1 VKSTDW
7 RARAGF
13 RSKAEREVGRAG
25 RCSVDGSYPQ
35 LRIWIDLANS
45 PHPLLFAPVA
55 RMLEA
60 KGHEVLVTVR
70 DNAQTAELARARWPA
85 STLVGRESPANPAA
99 KAATLARRVSALAR
113 WSRARHPD
121 VAVSHNSYAQIVA
134 ARMLGVPVV
143 TAADF
148 EHQPANHLAF
158 RLATRI
164 LMPEALRTTNV
175 GEQGASPA
183 KSVFYPGLKEELYIG
198 DFEPDPEILSKLDI
212 ERSGDE
218 LVVVTRTPPTR
229 AVYHRFPNPLFIET
243 LLFLDHEPNVRL
255 IVLARHSEQRE
266 AVAALGL
273 RHGFVPA
280 GAVDSRS
287 LMYAADLVIG
297 AGGTMTREA
306 ALLGIPTLSI
316 FGGPQ
321 PAVDRSLEEQ
331 GLLRVLRNAADVGE
345 PARRGTEPRTLSE
358 LRRRGA
364 KLSEIFVSTIEA
376 TARAPRRKRIAL
388 AGRSIVDGSFS
399 AR

>member
-1 VKSTDW
+1 
-7 RARAGF
+7 
-13 RSKAEREVGRAG
+13 
-25 RCSVDGSYPQ
+25 VDGSYPQ

-55 RMLEA
+55 RILEA
-60 KGHEVLVTVR
+60 RGHEVLVTVR

-85 STLVGRESPANPAA
+85 SMLVGRESPANPAA
-99 KAATLARRVSALAR
+99 KAAAITRRVSALAQ
-113 WSRARHPD
+113 WARGCHPD

-164 LMPEALRTTNV
+164 LMPEALRRTNV
-175 GEQGASPA
+175 TEQGATPG
-183 KSVFYPGLKEELYIG
+183 KSVFYPGFKEELYIG
-198 DFEPDPEILSKLDI
+198 DFGPDREILSKLDI
-212 ERSGDE
+212 ERSGNE

-229 AVYHRFPNPLFIET
+229 AIYHRFPNPLFIET
-243 LLFLDHEPNVRL
+243 LLLLDREPNVRL
-255 IVLARHSEQRE
+255 VVLPRHAEQRE
-266 AVAALGL
+266 AITALDL
-273 RHGFVPA
+273 HHGVVPTA
-280 GAVDSRS
+280 AVDSRS

-306 ALLGIPTLSI
+306 ALLGIPTLSV
-316 FGGPQ
+316 FGGSQ

-331 GLLRVLRNAADVGE
+331 GLLRVVRKPTDVGD
-345 PARRGTEPRTLSE
+345 PMRRPTEPKPLSE
-358 LRRRGA
+358 LRQRGA

-376 TARAPRRKRIAL
+376 TARAARPKRTA
-388 AGRSIVDGSFS
+388 ATGRSVAGSSFLS
-399 AR
+399 T